1 MQFSQSTVFRV
12 ILVIVGGFIVYVGI
26 NVGFGGIPTLGWQV
40 SPDFVTVTNAADYA
54 VQDSHVRF
62 LGGLFGATGLFL
74 LLGATDI
81 KRYQA
86 ELRLAFALIFVGG
99 LTRFTA
105 LQPDVLFGAKV
116 VMSLAAEL
124 LLMPILFFWLPR
136 VLQTGDAPN
145 HT

>member
-1 MQFSQSTVFRV
+1 MQFNQSTIFRI
-12 ILVIVGGFIVYVGI
+12 ILVIVGAFIVYVGI

-40 SPDFVTVTNAADYA
+40 SPDFVTVTNAADFA

-62 LGGLFGATGLFL
+62 LGGLFGAVGLFF

-81 KRYQA
+81 RRYHA

-105 LQPDVLFGAKV
+105 FQPDVIFGAKV

-124 LLMPILFFWLPR
+124 ILMPILFFWLPR
-136 VLQTGDAPN
+136 VLRSISE
-145 HT
+145 